1 MRPSSMQLWPVIGQ
15 PELRLQSGEWRRFLR
30 KGQAHAL
37 QTGRVMPVPAPG
49 DEKLMPS
56 DAAVR

>member
-1 MRPSSMQLWPVIGQ
+1 MQLWPVIGQ